1 MEQLGITR
9 MNDMSVCVL
18 KILPHDIGFS
28 FIELQIT
35 LGVRSIHTRYFLII
49 KMSSNFNLFDKGKL
63 LNI

>member
-9 MNDMSVCVL
+9 MNNMSVSVL
-18 KILPHDIGFS
+18 KILTHDIGFS

-35 LGVRSIHTRYFLII
+35 LGVRNIHTRYFLII